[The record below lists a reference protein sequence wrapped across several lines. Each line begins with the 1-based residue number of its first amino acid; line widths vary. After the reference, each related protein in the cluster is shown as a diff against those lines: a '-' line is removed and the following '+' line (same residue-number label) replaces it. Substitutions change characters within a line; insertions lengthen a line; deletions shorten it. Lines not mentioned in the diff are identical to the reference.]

1 MDNTFTDFRLGWEEW
16 VALHDLGLPALEAKI
31 DTGAKTSA
39 LHAKDI
45 EPFGSASKPQVRFTV
60 QPIPNS
66 PRVSIPCAAPIIDH
80 RDVTSSNGQT
90 ERRCAAAKSDT
101 TADAAR
107 AAACTTRL
115 QLTQRA

>member
-39 LHAKDI
+39 LHAKYI

-90 ERRCAAAKSDT
+90 EYAASF
-101 TADAAR
+101 R
-107 AAACTTRL
+107 QRFCWQP
-115 QLTQRA
+115 QLVLRSHRPIANS

>member
-90 ERRCAAAKSDT
+90 ERR
-101 TADAAR
+101 
-107 AAACTTRL
+107 
-115 QLTQRA
+115 

>member
-60 QPIPNS
+60 QPIHNS
-66 PRVSIPCAAPIIDH
+66 PQVSIPCAAPIIDH
-80 RDVTSSNGQT
+80 RPSGRHLLQ
-90 ERRCAAAKSDT
+90 RSDRT
-101 TADAAR
+101 TLCHSEQR
-107 AAACTTRL
+107 FCWEP
-115 QLTQRA
+115 QLAY